1 VIRIVTRHRF
11 PNPVT
16 LHTYERL
23 EKGRKPSSQLPEEIE
38 RTGKGFRDGKEAR
51 VVGGRREAENGEED
65 EALP

>member
-1 VIRIVTRHRF
+1 
-11 PNPVT
+11 
-16 LHTYERL
+16 L